1 MVSGYIEVKWG
12 GDKQVREVNEVGKQ
26 LEIFCL
32 LGKKLFFRWMKDNRQ
47 RIWGVKIIDLDVNK
61 EDGVRDEVIGGSK
74 WKEKAK
80 K

>member
-32 LGKKLFFRWMKDNRQ
+32 LGKKLFFRWMKDNSQ
-47 RIWGVKIIDLDVNK
+47 RI
-61 EDGVRDEVIGGSK
+61 
-74 WKEKAK
+74 
-80 K
+80 